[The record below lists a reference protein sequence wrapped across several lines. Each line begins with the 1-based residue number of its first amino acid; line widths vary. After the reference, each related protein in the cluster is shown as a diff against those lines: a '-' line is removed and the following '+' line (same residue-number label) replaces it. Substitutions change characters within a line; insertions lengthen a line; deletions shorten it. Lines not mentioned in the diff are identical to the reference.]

1 MIISTPLRSHS
12 FWGVLRVVAMFFQF
26 EAIICLNGYLDFG
39 IFQRVCFHCH
49 EPTLCHTGRVIFH
62 CTHQS
67 LATPTLTHSISQ
79 HTCCHSSL
87 IDSATCSLLLAT
99 LLLYLNPRS
108 PMAQCQI
115 VCNPKLSCLLA
126 ITNLTPVFDLDLISV
141 SSSGQTCVCSLKPSY
156 PWELPPTSAC
166 CLLIPLTS
174 ALSLR
179 HSSSRP
185 ACDELI
191 QPTAPALHSHT
202 PSSPFPKFSIN
213 SGSKRNLVSSSVLVL
228 HWHPLF
234 ESVSLTSSKSG
245 NIDEI
250 VLKPNSSR
258 L

>member
-1 MIISTPLRSHS
+1 M
-12 FWGVLRVVAMFFQF
+12 
-26 EAIICLNGYLDFG
+26 
-39 IFQRVCFHCH
+39 
-49 EPTLCHTGRVIFH
+49 
-62 CTHQS
+62 
-67 LATPTLTHSISQ
+67 
-79 HTCCHSSL
+79 
-87 IDSATCSLLLAT
+87 LLAT

-115 VCNPKLSCLLA
+115 VCNPKLSCLLT
-126 ITNLTPVFDLDLISV
+126 ITNLTPVFDLDLISC
-141 SSSGQTCVCSLKPSY
+141 SCSPASACLPTCPPACQTCVCSLKPSY

-213 SGSKRNLVSSSVLVL
+213 SGSKRNLVSSSVPVL
-228 HWHPLF
+228 TALC
-234 ESVSLTSSKSG
+234 LR
-245 NIDEI
+245 
-250 VLKPNSSR
+250 R
-258 L
+258 LEG